1 MSKVKAGPEIHTW
14 RHVPW
19 Y

>member
-14 RHVPW
+14 RHVAW